1 MLIGIACIL
10 VGGWIAMQST
20 SSRVAVPL
28 LIGGVVLV
36 LARW

>member
-1 MLIGIACIL
+1 MLIGVLFII

-20 SSRVAVPL
+20 SSRVAFPL